1 MKKALLKLLIP
12 LTALL
17 ISSCQ
22 LMPSNNG
29 GSRTNPTTGKDSTG
43 DSSGDTSKGGT
54 STDTTST
61 GGTSATTGQSG
72 TSSSSKSN
80 SGTSSTSVGPTDIY
94 PTAISIPSSK
104 TLDVGGSV
112 TLSVTYTPSN
122 TTVRNVTWSTSKS
135 SVATVSNGKVTAVGA
150 GSAVI
155 TAKAKN
161 ASGQDISSICN
172 VTVNDSSSIT
182 KTHLSYTYDDYMT
195 NNYYTLDNCPLSGS
209 PKLLIIPIWFSDS
222 TDFILESKKETIRSD
237 IQKTYL
243 GTNSETGW
251 RSVKTFYEE
260 ESQGTM
266 TLTGVV
272 TDWYNVG
279 VSYKTYA
286 NSSSGGNATKNLVT
300 TASNAYFGKSG
311 SDSRSSFDTNN
322 DGYLDGVMLIYAAPD
337 YQSLGNESYG
347 NLWAYCYWVQQSAS
361 LANPIPNVFFWAS
374 YDFMYSSSKSYTQ
387 TGKTSYGHG
396 DTSHCNLDAHTF
408 IHEMGHVL
416 GLEDYYDYSS
426 NRFEAA
432 GGFSMQDMNVGGHDP
447 YSVMAYGW
455 ADPYIPTKTMSI
467 TINPFQ
473 SSHDIIL
480 LANHTVDSVFDEY
493 MLLELYTPTGL
504 NQFDSQYQYGGGYPQ
519 GPSTAGIRLWHID
532 ARLITVIDGSYWDWS
547 TNPSDGNV
555 MHAMSN
561 TYEGSDHSSPIGEDY
576 DNYNIL
582 QLIRNDT
589 SESYRTS
596 SWFDSSDL
604 FKQGYGYSQA
614 TYSSQFVDGTNM
626 NNGSALGW
634 SFSVTSLSS
643 TSATI
648 KVTKL

>member
-1 MKKALLKLLIP
+1 MKKTLIKLLIP

-17 ISSCQ
+17 VSSCQ
-22 LMPSNNG
+22 LMPSNKG
-29 GSRTNPTTGKDSTG
+29 GSRTNPTTGEDSTG

-54 STDTTST
+54 STGETS
-61 GGTSATTGQSG
+61 STTGQSG
-72 TSSSSKSN
+72 TSSSSNKSS

-104 TLDVGGSV
+104 TLDVGQST
-112 TLSVTYTPSN
+112 TLSVTFVPSN
-122 TTVRNVTWSTSKS
+122 TTVKS
-135 SVATVSNGKVTAVGA
+135 VNWTTTKSAVATVDNGTVTAVSEGTT
-150 GSAVI
+150 VI
-155 TAKAKN
+155 TAIARN
-161 ASGQDISSICN
+161 ANNEYITSTCN

-182 KTHLSYTYDDYMT
+182 KTHLSYTYDDYMA

-222 TDFILESKKETIRSD
+222 DTFIATDHKETVRSD
-237 IQKTYL
+237 IEKTYL
-243 GTNSETGW
+243 GSNSDTGW

-260 ESQGTM
+260 ESQGAM

-286 NSSSGGNATKNLVT
+286 NNSSGQSATTSLVT

-311 SDSRSSFDTNN
+311 SDPRSSFDTNN

-337 YQSLGNESYG
+337 HQSLGNESYG
-347 NLWAYCYWVQQSAS
+347 NLWAYCYWVQQSGS
-361 LANPIPNVFFWAS
+361 VSNPKPNVFFWAS

-396 DTSHCNLDAHTF
+396 DTSHCNVDAHTF

-416 GLEDYYDYSS
+416 GLEDYYDYSDAGY
-426 NRFEAA
+426 EAA
-432 GGFSMQDMNVGGHDP
+432 GGFSMQDYNVGGHDP

-480 LANHTVDSVFDEY
+480 LANHTVNSVFDEY

-504 NQFDSQYQYGGGYPQ
+504 NQFDSQYQYGGAYPL
-519 GPSTAGIRLWHID
+519 GPSTPGIRLWHID
-532 ARLITVIDGSYWDWS
+532 ARLVSYTTNDWS
-547 TNPSDGNV
+547 TNPNDGGV

-561 TYEGSDHSSPIGEDY
+561 TYEGSDHSSPLGDGYY
-576 DNYNIL
+576 DYNIL

-589 SESYRTS
+589 SETYHTS
-596 SWFDSSDL
+596 SVLSSSDL
-604 FKQGYGYSQA
+604 FKQGNSYSQA
-614 TYSSQFVDGTNM
+614 TYSSQFVDGTKM

-648 KVTKL
+648 KVTKS

>member
-1 MKKALLKLLIP
+1 MKKALIKFLIP

-17 ISSCQ
+17 VSSCQ
-22 LMPSNNG
+22 L
-29 GSRTNPTTGKDSTG
+29 NPTGRGGGRPNTTAEGDSG
-43 DSSGDTSKGGT
+43 DSSGNTSRGGT
-54 STDTTST
+54 SNPTS
-61 GGTSATTGQSG
+61 GGDSSQSG
-72 TSSSSKSN
+72 TSSSKSS
-80 SGTSSTSVGPTDIY
+80 SGSTSTSSTPTDIY
-94 PTAISIPSSK
+94 PMSISIPSSASINIGES
-104 TLDVGGSV
+104 T
-112 TLSVTYTPSN
+112 TLSVSFYPSN
-122 TTVRNVTWSTSKS
+122 ATVRNVTWTTSKS
-135 SVATVSNGKVTAVGA
+135 SVATVSNGTVYGVSE

-161 ASGQDISSICN
+161 ANNQDITATCSVS
-172 VTVNDSSSIT
+172 VNDPSAAIS
-182 KTHLSYTYDDYMT
+182 KTHLSYTYDDYKK
-195 NNYYTLDNCPLSGS
+195 NNAYVLDNCPLTGS

-222 TDFILESKKETIRSD
+222 DTFIATDHKETVRSD

-243 GTNSETGW
+243 GTNSDTGW

-260 ESQGTM
+260 ESQGAM

-279 VSYKTYA
+279 ISYKSYA
-286 NSSSGGNATKNLVT
+286 NKSSGQSATTSLVT

-311 SDSRSSFDTNN
+311 SDPRSSFDTNN

-337 YQSLGNESYG
+337 FQSLGNDGYQ
-347 NLWAYCYWVQQSAS
+347 NLWAYCYWVQQA
-361 LANPIPNVFFWAS
+361 ANVGNPIPNVFFWAS

-396 DTSHCNLDAHTF
+396 DTSHCNLDSHTF

-416 GLEDYYDYSS
+416 GLDDYYDYSD
-426 NRFEAA
+426 NGFEAA
-432 GGFSMQDMNVGGHDP
+432 GGFSMQDYNVGGHDP

-455 ADPYIPTKTMSI
+455 ADPYIPTKSMSI

-480 LANHTVDSVFDEY
+480 LANHTINSVFDEY
-493 MLLELYTPTGL
+493 MLLELYTPAGL

-519 GPSTAGIRLWHID
+519 GPNAAGIRLWHID
-532 ARLITVIDGSYWDWS
+532 ARLVSYVTYDWS
-547 TNPSDGNV
+547 TNPNDGEV
-555 MHAMSN
+555 THAMTN
-561 TYEGSDHSSPIGEDY
+561 TYDNNNGNGHLSPLGEEYY
-576 DNYNIL
+576 DYNIL
-582 QLIRNDT
+582 QLIRNNT

-596 SWFDSSDL
+596 SVLGSSDL
-604 FKQGYGYSQA
+604 FKQGNSYSQP
-614 TYSSQFVDGTNM
+614 TYSSQFVDGNTM

-643 TSATI
+643 SSATI
-648 KVTKL
+648 QVTKL

>member
-1 MKKALLKLLIP
+1 MKKTLVKLLIP

-17 ISSCQ
+17 VSSCQ
-22 LMPSNNG
+22 L
-29 GSRTNPTTGKDSTG
+29 NPTGRGGGRPNTTAGGDSG
-43 DSSGDTSKGGT
+43 DSSGNTSRGGT
-54 STDTTST
+54 SNPTSS
-61 GGTSATTGQSG
+61 GDSSGSSSQSG
-72 TSSSSKSN
+72 TSSSKSS
-80 SGTSSTSVGPTDIY
+80 SGSTSTSSTPTDIY
-94 PTAISIPSSK
+94 PMSISIPSSASINIGES
-104 TLDVGGSV
+104 T
-112 TLSVTYTPSN
+112 TLSVSFYPSN
-122 TTVRNVTWSTSKS
+122 ATVRNVTWTTSKS
-135 SVATVSNGKVTAVGA
+135 SVATVDNGTVYGVSE

-161 ASGQDISSICN
+161 ANNQDITATCSVS
-172 VTVNDSSSIT
+172 VNDPSAGIS
-182 KTHLSYTYDDYMT
+182 KTHLSYTYDDYKK
-195 NNYYTLDNCPLSGS
+195 NNYYALDNCPLSGS

-222 TDFILESKKETIRSD
+222 DTFIATDHKETVRSD
-237 IQKTYL
+237 IEKTYL
-243 GTNSETGW
+243 GSNSDTGW

-260 ESQGTM
+260 ESQSAM
-266 TLTGVV
+266 TLSGVV

-286 NSSSGGNATKNLVT
+286 NSSSGQSATTSLVT

-311 SDSRSSFDTNN
+311 SDPRSSFDTNN

-337 YQSLGNESYG
+337 FQSLGNESYQ

-361 LANPIPNVFFWAS
+361 LTNPIPNVFFWAS

-387 TGKTSYGHG
+387 TGLTSYGHG
-396 DTSHCNLDAHTF
+396 DTSHCNLDSHTF

-416 GLEDYYDYSS
+416 GLDDYYDYSS
-426 NRFEAA
+426 NSFEPA

-473 SSHDIIL
+473 SSHDMIL
-480 LANHTVDSVFDEY
+480 LANHTVNSVFDEY

-504 NQFDSQYQYGGGYPQ
+504 NQFDTTYQYRGGYPQ
-519 GPSTAGIRLWHID
+519 GSSVPGIRLWHVD
-532 ARLITVIDGSYWDWS
+532 ARLITIEGGYYDWT
-547 TNPSDGNV
+547 TNPNDGGL

-596 SWFDSSDL
+596 SWLGSNSL
-604 FKQGYGYSQA
+604 FKQGNSYSQS
-614 TYSSQFVDGTNM
+614 TYSGQFVEGSKM
-626 NNGSALGW
+626 NDGSALGW

-648 KVTKL
+648 QVTKL

>member
-1 MKKALLKLLIP
+1 MKKTLVKLLIP

-17 ISSCQ
+17 VSSCQ
-22 LMPSNNG
+22 LIPSGGKG
-29 GSRTNPTTGKDSTG
+29 GSRPNPTTGEDSTG
-43 DSSGDTSKGGT
+43 DSSGDTSE
-54 STDTTST
+54 SS
-61 GGTSATTGQSG
+61 GQSG
-72 TSSSSKSN
+72 GSSSSSKSS
-80 SGTSSTSVGPTDIY
+80 SGSTSTSVAPTDIY
-94 PTAISIPSSK
+94 PTSISIPSSK
-104 TLDVGGSV
+104 TLDIGKSTTLTV
-112 TLSVTYTPSN
+112 TFTPSN
-122 TTVRNVTWSTSKS
+122 TTVRNVTWTTSKS
-135 SVATVSNGKVTAVGA
+135 SVATVSNGTVSAVGG

-161 ASGQDISSICN
+161 ASGQDITSTCN
-172 VTVNDSSSIT
+172 VTVNDPSSIT

-195 NNYYTLDNCPLSGS
+195 NNYNQLDNCPLSGS

-222 TDFILESKKETIRSD
+222 TDFILESKKETVRSD
-237 IQKTYL
+237 IQKAYL
-243 GTNSETGW
+243 GTNTETGW

-260 ESQGTM
+260 ESQGTV

-286 NSSSGGNATKNLVT
+286 NTSSGQNATKTLVT

-311 SDSRSSFDTNN
+311 SDPRSSFDTNN

-337 YQSLGNESYG
+337 FQSLGNESYQ
-347 NLWAYCYWVQQSAS
+347 NLWAYCYWVLQSAS

-374 YDFMYSSSKSYTQ
+374 YDFMYSSSKSSTQ

-416 GLEDYYDYSS
+416 GLEDYYDYSD
-426 NRFEAA
+426 NRYEAA

-480 LANHTVDSVFDEY
+480 LANHTINSVFDEY

-519 GPSTAGIRLWHID
+519 GPSTPGIRLWHID
-532 ARLITVIDGSYWDWS
+532 ARLITVIDGYYWDWS

-589 SESYRTS
+589 TESYRTDSWLS
-596 SWFDSSDL
+596 SSSL
-604 FKQGYGYSQA
+604 FRQGNSFTQS
-614 TYSSQFVDGTNM
+614 TYKSQFVDGTNM

-643 TSATI
+643 SSATI
-648 KVTKL
+648 QVTKL

>member
-1 MKKALLKLLIP
+1 MKKTLIKLLIP

-17 ISSCQ
+17 VSSCQ
-22 LMPSNNG
+22 LMPSNKG
-29 GSRTNPTTGKDSTG
+29 GSRTNPTTGEDSTG

-54 STDTTST
+54 ST
-61 GGTSATTGQSG
+61 TTGQSG
-72 TSSSSKSN
+72 TSSSSNKSS
-80 SGTSSTSVGPTDIY
+80 SGTSSTSAGPTDIY

-104 TLDVGGSV
+104 TLDVGGSF

-161 ASGQDISSICN
+161 ASGQDISSTCN

-182 KTHLSYTYDDYMT
+182 KTHLSYTYDDYMA

-237 IQKTYL
+237 IQKAYL

-279 VSYKTYA
+279 ISYKSYA
-286 NSSSGGNATKNLVT
+286 NKSSGQSATTSLVT
-300 TASNAYFGKSG
+300 AASNAYFGKSG
-311 SDSRSSFDTNN
+311 SDPRSSFDTNN

-337 YQSLGNESYG
+337 FRSLGNESYQ
-347 NLWAYCYWVQQSAS
+347 NLWAYCNWVLQSAS
-361 LANPIPNVFFWAS
+361 VSNPIPNVFFWAS

-396 DTSHCNLDAHTF
+396 DTSHCNVDAHTF

-416 GLEDYYDYSS
+416 GLEDYYDYSDA
-426 NRFEAA
+426 NYEAA
-432 GGFSMQDMNVGGHDP
+432 GGFSMQDYNVGGHDP

-504 NQFDSQYQYGGGYPQ
+504 NQFDSQYQYSGAYPL
-519 GPSTAGIRLWHID
+519 GPSTPGIRLWHID
-532 ARLITVIDGSYWDWS
+532 ARLVSYTTYDWS
-547 TNPSDGNV
+547 TNPNDGGV
-555 MHAMSN
+555 MHAMTN
-561 TYEGSDHSSPIGEDY
+561 TYNNDNDNGHVSPLGEEYY
-576 DNYNIL
+576 DYNIL

-589 SESYRTS
+589 SETYHTTAVLS
-596 SWFDSSDL
+596 SSDL
-604 FKQGYGYSQA
+604 FKQGNSYSQA
-614 TYSSQFVDGTNM
+614 TYSSQFVDGTKM

-648 KVTKL
+648 KVTKS

>member
-1 MKKALLKLLIP
+1 MKKTLIKLLIP

-17 ISSCQ
+17 VSSCQ
-22 LMPSNNG
+22 LMPSNKG

-54 STDTTST
+54 STDTT
-61 GGTSATTGQSG
+61 GQSG
-72 TSSSSKSN
+72 TSSSSNKSS
-80 SGTSSTSVGPTDIY
+80 SGTSSTSAGPTDIY

-104 TLDVGGSV
+104 TLDVGVSL

-135 SVATVSNGKVTAVGA
+135 SVATVSNGKVTAIGA

-161 ASGQDISSICN
+161 ASGQDISSTCN

-182 KTHLSYTYDDYMT
+182 KTHLSYTYDDYMA
-195 NNYYTLDNCPLSGS
+195 NNYYKLDNCPLSGS

-266 TLTGVV
+266 SLTGVV
-272 TDWYNVG
+272 ADWYNVG

-286 NSSSGGNATKNLVT
+286 NSSSGGNATKTLVT
-300 TASNAYFGKSG
+300 TASNAYFSKSG

-361 LANPIPNVFFWAS
+361 PANPTPNVFFWAS

-396 DTSHCNLDAHTF
+396 DTSHCNVDAHTF

-416 GLEDYYDYSS
+416 GLEDYYDYSDAKY
-426 NRFEAA
+426 EAA
-432 GGFSMQDMNVGGHDP
+432 GGFSMQDYNVGGHDP

-455 ADPYIPTKTMSI
+455 ANPYIPTKTMSI

-504 NQFDSQYQYGGGYPQ
+504 NQFDSQYQYGGAYPL
-519 GPSTAGIRLWHID
+519 GPSTPGIRLWHID
-532 ARLITVIDGSYWDWS
+532 ARLISVDSADSYDWS
-547 TNPSDGNV
+547 TNPNDGGV

-561 TYEGSDHSSPIGEDY
+561 TYEGSDHSSPLGDGYY
-576 DNYNIL
+576 DYNIL

-589 SESYRTS
+589 SETYHTS
-596 SWFDSSDL
+596 AVLSSSDL
-604 FKQGYGYSQA
+604 FKQGNSYSQA
-614 TYSSQFVDGTNM
+614 TYSSQFVDGTKM
-626 NNGSALGW
+626 NNGSTLGW

-648 KVTKL
+648 KVTKS

>member
-1 MKKALLKLLIP
+1 MKKTLIKLLIP
-12 LTALL
+12 LTTLL
-17 ISSCQ
+17 VSSCQ
-22 LMPSNNG
+22 LMPSNKG
-29 GSRTNPTTGKDSTG
+29 GSRTNPTTGEDSTG
-43 DSSGDTSKGGT
+43 DSSGDTSI
-54 STDTTST
+54 

-72 TSSSSKSN
+72 TSSSSNKSS
-80 SGTSSTSVGPTDIY
+80 SGTSSTSAGPTDIY

-104 TLDVGGSV
+104 TLDVGGSF

-161 ASGQDISSICN
+161 ASGQDISSTCN

-182 KTHLSYTYDDYMT
+182 KTHLSYTYDDYMA

-286 NSSSGGNATKNLVT
+286 NTSSGQSATTSLVT

-337 YQSLGNESYG
+337 YQSLENESYR
-347 NLWAYCYWVQQSAS
+347 NLWAYCYWVQQSGS
-361 LANPIPNVFFWAS
+361 VSNPKPNVFFWAS

-396 DTSHCNLDAHTF
+396 DTSHCNVDAHTF

-416 GLEDYYDYSS
+416 GLEDYYDYSDA
-426 NRFEAA
+426 NYEAA
-432 GGFSMQDMNVGGHDP
+432 GGFSMQDYNVGGHDP

-480 LANHTVDSVFDEY
+480 LANHTVNSVFDEY

-504 NQFDSQYQYGGGYPQ
+504 NQFDSQYQYGGAYPL
-519 GPSTAGIRLWHID
+519 GPSTPGIRLWHID
-532 ARLITVIDGSYWDWS
+532 ARLVSYTTSDWS
-547 TNPSDGNV
+547 TNPNDGGV
-555 MHAMSN
+555 THAMTN
-561 TYEGSDHSSPIGEDY
+561 TYNNDNDNGHVSPLGEEYY
-576 DNYNIL
+576 DYNIL

-589 SESYRTS
+589 SETYHTS
-596 SWFDSSDL
+596 AVLSSSDL
-604 FKQGYGYSQA
+604 FKQGNSYSQA
-614 TYSSQFVDGTNM
+614 TYSSQFVDGTKM

>member
-1 MKKALLKLLIP
+1 MKKTLIKLLIP

-17 ISSCQ
+17 VSSCQ
-22 LMPSNNG
+22 LMPSNKG
-29 GSRTNPTTGKDSTG
+29 GSRTSPTTGEDSTG

-54 STDTTST
+54 STDTT
-61 GGTSATTGQSG
+61 GQSG
-72 TSSSSKSN
+72 TSSSSNKSS
-80 SGTSSTSVGPTDIY
+80 SGASSTSAGPTDIY

-161 ASGQDISSICN
+161 ASGQDISSTCN

-182 KTHLSYTYDDYMT
+182 KTHLSYTYDDYMA

-237 IQKTYL
+237 IEKTYL

-286 NSSSGGNATKNLVT
+286 NNSSGQSATTSLVT

-337 YQSLGNESYG
+337 YQSLENESYR
-347 NLWAYCYWVQQSAS
+347 NLWAYCYWVQQSGS
-361 LANPIPNVFFWAS
+361 VSNPKPNVFFWAS

-396 DTSHCNLDAHTF
+396 DTSHCNVDAHTF

-416 GLEDYYDYSS
+416 GLEDYYDYSDAS
-426 NRFEAA
+426 YEAA
-432 GGFSMQDMNVGGHDP
+432 GGFSMQDYNVGGHDP

-467 TINPFQ
+467 TINSFQ

-480 LANHTVDSVFDEY
+480 LANHTVNSVFDEY

-504 NQFDSQYQYGGGYPQ
+504 NQFDSQYQYGGAYPL
-519 GPSTAGIRLWHID
+519 GPSTPGIRLWHID
-532 ARLITVIDGSYWDWS
+532 ARLVSYTTSDWS
-547 TNPSDGNV
+547 TNPNDGEV
-555 MHAMSN
+555 MHAMTN
-561 TYEGSDHSSPIGEDY
+561 TYNNDNDNGHVSPLGEEYY
-576 DNYNIL
+576 DYNIL

-589 SESYRTS
+589 SETYHTS
-596 SWFDSSDL
+596 AVLSSSDL
-604 FKQGYGYSQA
+604 FKQGNSYSQA
-614 TYSSQFVDGTNM
+614 TYSSQFVDGTKM

-648 KVTKL
+648 KVTKS

>member
-1 MKKALLKLLIP
+1 MKKALVKLLIP

-17 ISSCQ
+17 VSSCQ
-22 LMPSNNG
+22 LIPSGGKG
-29 GSRTNPTTGKDSTG
+29 GSRPNPTTGEDSTG
-43 DSSGDTSKGGT
+43 DSSGDASD
-54 STDTTST
+54 SS
-61 GGTSATTGQSG
+61 GQSG
-72 TSSSSKSN
+72 GSSSSSKSS
-80 SGTSSTSVGPTDIY
+80 SGSSSTSVGPTDIY

-104 TLDVGGSV
+104 ALDVGQSATLTV
-112 TLSVTYTPSN
+112 TFTPSN
-122 TTVRNVTWSTSKS
+122 TTVRNVTWTTSKS
-135 SVATVSNGKVTAVGA
+135 SVATVSNGTVSAVGS
-150 GSAVI
+150 GTAVI

-161 ASGQDISSICN
+161 ANNQDITATCN
-172 VTVNDSSSIT
+172 VTVNDPGTIS
-182 KTHLSYTYDDYMT
+182 KTHLSYTYDDYKKD
-195 NNYYTLDNCPLSGS
+195 NAYVLDNCPLTGS

-222 TDFILESKKETIRSD
+222 DTFIATDNKETVRSD

-243 GTNSETGW
+243 GTNSDTGW

-260 ESQGTM
+260 ESQGAM

-279 VSYKTYA
+279 VSYKSYA
-286 NSSSGGNATKNLVT
+286 NKSSGQSATTSLVT
-300 TASNAYFGKSG
+300 TASNAYFSKAG
-311 SDSRSSFDTNN
+311 SDPKSSFDTNN

-337 YQSLGNESYG
+337 CQSLGNEDYG
-347 NLWAYCYWVQQSAS
+347 NLWAYCFWVQQSAS
-361 LANPIPNVFFWAS
+361 VGNPIPNVFFWAS

-396 DTSHCNLDAHTF
+396 DTSHCNLDSHTF

-416 GLEDYYDYSS
+416 GLDDYYDYSS
-426 NRFEAA
+426 NGFEPA

-473 SSHDIIL
+473 SSHDMIL
-480 LANHTVDSVFDEY
+480 LANHTVNSVFDEY

-504 NQFDSQYQYGGGYPQ
+504 NQFDTTYQYRGGYPQ
-519 GPSTAGIRLWHID
+519 GSSTAGIRLWHID
-532 ARLITVIDGSYWDWS
+532 ARLVSYTTYDWS
-547 TNPSDGNV
+547 TNPNDGEV

-561 TYEGSDHSSPIGEDY
+561 TYEGSDHSSPLGDGYY
-576 DNYNIL
+576 DYNIV
-582 QLIRNDT
+582 QLIRNST

-596 SWFDSSDL
+596 SWLGSNSL
-604 FKQGYGYSQA
+604 FKQGNSYSQSA
-614 TYSSQFVDGTNM
+614 YSGQFVEGSKM

-634 SFSVTSLSS
+634 SFSVNSLSS

-648 KVTKL
+648 QVTKL